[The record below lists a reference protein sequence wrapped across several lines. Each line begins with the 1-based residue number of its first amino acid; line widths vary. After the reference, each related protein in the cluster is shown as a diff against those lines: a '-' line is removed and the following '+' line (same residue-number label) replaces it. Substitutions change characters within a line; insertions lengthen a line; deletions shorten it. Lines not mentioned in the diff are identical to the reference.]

1 MRSLTEETKPEF
13 ICLQWK
19 ISFNLYQGGF
29 QLWRL
34 VLSSDVFQF
43 TIISLEA
50 TSEILIPVVLADMA
64 IFSKAKPFKILRVKI
79 SRWVADS
86 SIPEKLI

>member
-1 MRSLTEETKPEF
+1 MENKFQF
-13 ICLQWK
+13 ISRWFSTVE
-19 ISFNLYQGGF
+19 ISIVTG
-29 QLWRL
+29 
-34 VLSSDVFQF
+34 SDVFQF